1 MSSAT
6 VLHRDRNLHVGARV
20 CIYRNDGSNRGYEA
34 ICTDLELESIGL
46 RTSAVFAVGEVVEI
60 AFAGC
65 RHEREIR
72 VRARV
77 LYRMACRYGFGV
89 LTESAGNT
97 QTTSAAGRDD
107 SRIKTARKLLSD
119 LKAAYQALPAVHRA
133 AVRKA
138 LTQRAL
144 ASEAAA

>member
-34 ICTDLELESIGL
+34 ICTDLELESIGV

-60 AFAGC
+60 TFAGC
-65 RHEREIR
+65 SQEREIR

-77 LYRMACRYGFGV
+77 LYRMSGRYGFGV
-89 LTESAGNT
+89 LSESASNS
-97 QTTSAAGRDD
+97 QPVSAAGREDCP
-107 SRIKTARKLLSD
+107 IKTARKLLSD

-138 LTQRAL
+138 LTQKAL